1 MREVEIDGA
10 TPVYEHVLLLYQL
23 QIIKLV
29 TGTEDTETFIQS
41 TMGLE
46 QRKYHVMAEN
56 MGLYR
61 LDGSHLFHLVNQVLI

>member
-1 MREVEIDGA
+1 
-10 TPVYEHVLLLYQL
+10 L